1 MRLLAFV
8 ITCTVV
14 AAAPRVRAEV
24 DPKTKRARVHLKA
37 AIAYYD
43 EGRYE
48 DAAKEMQ
55 VAYEL
60 KPVADLQYN
69 LAQCFERLN
78 RLEDAAQSYERYLEG
93 RPDAPDAKSVKARID
108 NLRDRAKALAA
119 GSATPPPAPPVEK
132 VVFKTIVVYRDTP
145 PPPGRAARWA
155 ASGLWALAVAGA
167 ASGIGFAV
175 VAKNAADDV
184 TRAGSTAMPPE
195 ASTLRATEESG
206 KTAVIVS
213 GVSFGI
219 GGLALI
225 GGGVLWWL
233 GKKIDREAP
242 KVTLAPSWSPTGGG
256 LVVAGAF

>member
-1 MRLLAFV
+1 MRLLSLVIAFTLV
-8 ITCTVV
+8 TAPIAR
-14 AAAPRVRAEV
+14 AAEE
-24 DPKTKRARVHLKA
+24 DPKTERARVHLKA

-43 EGRYE
+43 EARYE
-48 DAAKEMQ
+48 EAAKEMQ

-69 LAQCFERLN
+69 LAQCWERLN
-78 RLEDAAQSYERYLEG
+78 RLEDAAQAYERYLAG
-93 RPDAPDAKSVKARID
+93 RPDAPDAKSVRSRIE
-108 NLRDRAKALAA
+108 NLRERAKAIAA
-119 GSATPPPAPPVEK
+119 GSAVPAAPPVEK
-132 VVFKTIVVYRDTP
+132 VVFKTIVVYREAP

-155 ASGLWALAVAGA
+155 AGGLWALAIAGA

-175 VAKNAADDV
+175 AAKNAADDV
-184 TRAGSTAMPPE
+184 TRAGSTANPPE

-219 GGLALI
+219 GALALV

-242 KVTLAPSWSPTGGG
+242 KLTLAPSWSPTGGG
-256 LVVAGAF
+256 FAVAGAF